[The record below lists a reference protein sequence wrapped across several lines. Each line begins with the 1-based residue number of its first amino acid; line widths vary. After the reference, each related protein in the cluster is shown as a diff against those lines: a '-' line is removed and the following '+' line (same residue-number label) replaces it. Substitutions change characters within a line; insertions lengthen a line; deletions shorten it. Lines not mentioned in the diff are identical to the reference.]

1 MKMCVSDNSVHENFT
16 VVNNSDG
23 CLIKIWNQALIER
36 TGERKELIEISNNTI
51 KKYMQIALRI
61 NELTQ
66 PYLQF
71 IFIALKCHR
80 S

>member
-1 MKMCVSDNSVHENFT
+1 MKMYVSDNSVHGNFT
-16 VVNNSDG
+16 RVNNSDG